1 MRIKNIAASI
11 GTALLLVSNCVP
23 IISSAAPEQPSI
35 SSATTSDSS
44 TTTATTTSVITT
56 KPSTDIDWE
65 QLRDEYQEAI
75 KNELEQ
81 QKNPEDLQMAQPLI
95 SEPVSTYFYPYCSP
109 SLRRLA
115 IYLLSVML

>member
-65 QLRDEYQEAI
+65 QLRDEYNSLKSNLGNRLICCNQHI
-75 KNELEQ
+75 HPK
-81 QKNPEDLQMAQPLI
+81 EDPH
-95 SEPVSTYFYPYCSP
+95 
-109 SLRRLA
+109 
-115 IYLLSVML
+115 YL